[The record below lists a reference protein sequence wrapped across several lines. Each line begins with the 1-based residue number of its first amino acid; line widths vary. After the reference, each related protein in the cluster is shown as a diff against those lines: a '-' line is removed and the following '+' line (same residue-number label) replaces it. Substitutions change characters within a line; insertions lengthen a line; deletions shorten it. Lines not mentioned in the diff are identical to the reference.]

1 MKWFDY
7 HCSFFFAF
15 QLCANCRQHLGW
27 KFVATKNNYLPK
39 SFYGLSGNSIQVKS
53 VGESNAPRT
62 GANDDDDEDEDEE
75 MLQQQQ
81 QRQQQQQQR
90 QQQRQRQQHRR
101 RQMAGD
107 DDTSE
112 TDEDVD
118 VVYEVIDMD
127 PNLAN
132 AAGANAAVQAAPVL
146 LLERIDDDVEGE
158 EEETDEERFHDAR
171 E

>member
-1 MKWFDY
+1 M
-7 HCSFFFAF
+7 
-15 QLCANCRQHLGW
+15 GW

-39 SFYGLSGNSIQVKS
+39 SFYGLSGNNIQVKS
-53 VGESNAPRT
+53 VGESNAART
-62 GANDDDDEDEDEE
+62 GASDDDDEDEDEE

-101 RQMAGD
+101 RRQMAD
-107 DDTSE
+107 DVDNSE

-127 PNLAN
+127 PDLAN
-132 AAGANAAVQAAPVL
+132 AAGADAPVQVAPVL
-146 LLERIDDDVEGE
+146 LLERINDDVEGE
-158 EEETDEERFHDAR
+158 EEEDDDEERFQDAR